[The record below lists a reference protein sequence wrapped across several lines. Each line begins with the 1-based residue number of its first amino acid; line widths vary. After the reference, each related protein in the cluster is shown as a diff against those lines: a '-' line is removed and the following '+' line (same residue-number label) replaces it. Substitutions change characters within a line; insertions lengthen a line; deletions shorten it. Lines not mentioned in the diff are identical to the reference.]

1 MVKVDDFNEIR
12 ECEYKDEHYS
22 VRDNGAIL
30 RHSRINI
37 QKRKNDEIWT
47 FGIQDTKTGYMNFSG
62 ERVHRIVA
70 FAFLGV
76 PPTSQHV
83 VDHIDTNRSNNRP
96 DNLRWLTKL
105 ENALNNS
112 ITRARIENICGSIE
126 AFLTD
131 PSVLRGHE
139 NKDPNFSWMR
149 AVTPEEARVSYERL
163 ISWSQVRP
171 EPKGGKIGEWL
182 YFKAQ
187 YSENNLKNVE
197 YDIESNEV
205 QSLTAN
211 AIQIKWKIPC
221 EFPFCPTE
229 ISDTPLADYK
239 SKLEVGKPFCKND
252 QYASLVLESAITE
265 NGTVLWIMCKSVSD
279 SPKPWTLAKVV
290 FRGDVF
296 IHENIQSFFH
306 EDGAQKLFTINQGL
320 KWTGGKIFDDSL

>member
-12 ECEYKDEHYS
+12 ECEYKDDHYS

-126 AFLTD
+126 AF
-131 PSVLRGHE
+131 
-139 NKDPNFSWMR
+139 
-149 AVTPEEARVSYERL
+149 
-163 ISWSQVRP
+163 
-171 EPKGGKIGEWL
+171 
-182 YFKAQ
+182 
-187 YSENNLKNVE
+187 
-197 YDIESNEV
+197 
-205 QSLTAN
+205 
-211 AIQIKWKIPC
+211 
-221 EFPFCPTE
+221 
-229 ISDTPLADYK
+229 
-239 SKLEVGKPFCKND
+239 
-252 QYASLVLESAITE
+252 
-265 NGTVLWIMCKSVSD
+265 
-279 SPKPWTLAKVV
+279 
-290 FRGDVF
+290 
-296 IHENIQSFFH
+296 
-306 EDGAQKLFTINQGL
+306 
-320 KWTGGKIFDDSL
+320 FD